1 MANRNEKLRKNY
13 ARLRKVGFISKEINQ
28 IKFRKQKTINEIV
41 MWAEKYQP
49 AFITFQRE
57 KDKIVNDKDYIPDE

>member
-49 AFITFQRE
+49 AFTTFQRE